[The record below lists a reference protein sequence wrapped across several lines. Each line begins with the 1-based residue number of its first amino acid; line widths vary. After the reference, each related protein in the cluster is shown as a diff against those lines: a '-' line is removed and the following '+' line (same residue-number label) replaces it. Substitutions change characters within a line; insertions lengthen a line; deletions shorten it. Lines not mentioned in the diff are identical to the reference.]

1 MLKIL
6 QCIVYSIHL
15 TQMSSCGPSYC
26 WPSKTSGAAYGGLP
40 HHVARGSPGWKKFP
54 NPKSTEGKEPLWW
67 GGVKQK
73 ISCLNCKS
81 HSNICW
87 KHGAALRWGLVL
99 LENVKE
105 VMHLVSFYSLVAAV
119 TEVERKKMSRTTWGL
134 QVLHNALCDPHICT
148 LRKWVIEWGN
158 LPWRWTW
165 DLCAVIGCL
174 QSK

>member
-1 MLKIL
+1 MGPHIVGPQRPLERHTVGCHTMWPEAPRAGRSSQIQNL
-6 QCIVYSIHL
+6 QRA
-15 TQMSSCGPSYC
+15 
-26 WPSKTSGAAYGGLP
+26 K
-40 HHVARGSPGWKKFP
+40 HH
-54 NPKSTEGKEPLWW
+54 W
-67 GGVKQK
+67 GGQRK

-87 KHGAALRWGLVL
+87 KHGAALRWGPVL

-158 LPWRWTW
+158 LPWSWTW

-174 QSK
+174 QIK